1 MMKDLVVIGG
11 GHAGCEAALAGAR
24 MGLDTLLLTLNMDG
38 IALMACNPVI
48 GGSAKGHLVRELD
61 AMGGEMGRAI
71 DDTFLQSR
79 MLNMSKGPAVHA
91 LRAQADKQQYQ
102 NRMRTALMTQDNLT
116 VRQGEVAA
124 IDVENGHVTGVTT
137 TTGQHI
143 SCKVAV
149 VACGVYLRS
158 QIIIGE
164 SITPGGP
171 QGLMSAPNLSGSLT
185 RIGFPLRRFK
195 TGTPARID
203 VRTIDFDEM
212 TPQPGDEP
220 VTPFSFMTDRA
231 LHNTYACYLTW
242 TTQETHDII
251 RRNLHR
257 APLYSGKIHGIGPRY
272 CPSIED
278 KIVKFADKERHQV
291 FLEPEGMQ
299 SREWY
304 VQGMSTS
311 LPEDVQ
317 WEMYRSV
324 PGLRRCELTRLAY
337 AIEYD
342 CIDSRQLRP
351 TLESLDVRGL
361 FFAGQIN
368 GTSGYEEAAAQGL
381 LAGMNAAL
389 TAQCKPPIVLTRDQA
404 YIGVLTDDL
413 TTKGTDEPY
422 RMMTS
427 RAEHRLSLRQ
437 DNADLR
443 LTRIAYEAGLATRE
457 RMERTERKASETAQ
471 LLGELRKAKYTPGVT
486 LNDWLEKHHQPEA
499 QNGLSAVELLKRP
512 EITLSALA
520 ELSPEI
526 RQFGKPAQELEKV
539 TVNDAL
545 KHPNWSMGA
554 KITIDS
560 ATMMNKGLEL
570 IEAVWLFGVSPHD
583 VKIVVHRESI
593 VHSAVEYDDNSVIA
607 QLGLPDMRIPIQYSL
622 TYPERYESP
631 VGELDLASLGKL
643 TFFEPDYDT
652 FRCINICREAIDRGG
667 LYPAAVNGA
676 NEQANLLFRNGK
688 IGFLDIAKKVE
699 AILPYVPKKD
709 VYTLDDVLEIDRF
722 AREFVMKS
730 V

>member
-242 TTQETHDII
+242 TTPETHDII

-342 CIDSRQLRP
+342 CLDPLQL
-351 TLESLDVRGL
+351 TASLEHKAIKGL
-361 FFAGQIN
+361 FSCGQAN

-381 LAGMNAAL
+381 MAGINAAL
-389 TAQCKPPIVLTRDQA
+389 KLDHRPPFILGRSDA
-404 YIGVLTDDL
+404 YIGVLIDDL
-413 TTKGTDEPY
+413 VTKGTTEPY

-427 RAEHRLSLRQ
+427 RAEYRLLLRQ

-443 LTRIAYEAGLATRE
+443 LTQKGRNVGLVKDDRYTAFTKKRDEIE
-457 RMERTERKASETAQ
+457 RALFALSKKNLAPSEENQQKIMAMGSVP
-471 LLGELRKAKYTPGVT
+471 LKSSI
-486 LNDWLEKHHQPEA
+486 NMM
-499 QNGLSAVELLKRP
+499 ELLRRP
-512 EITLSALA
+512 EITYEKLQQAFDLEPLSPVAAEEVDVEVKYKGYIDKQKQEVMRAMKLENRLLPDDIDYSALH
-520 ELSPEI
+520 ELSSEAAE
-526 RQFGKPAQELEKV
+526 KLEKQRPLSIGQ
-539 TVNDAL
+539 A
-545 KHPNWSMGA
+545 SR
-554 KITIDS
+554 IS
-560 ATMMNKGLEL
+560 
-570 IEAVWLFGVSPHD
+570 GVSPAD
-583 VKIVVHRESI
+583 ISVLMVYLES
-593 VHSAVEYDDNSVIA
+593 
-607 QLGLPDMRIPIQYSL
+607 R
-622 TYPERYESP
+622 RRK
-631 VGELDLASLGKL
+631 GE
-643 TFFEPDYDT
+643 
-652 FRCINICREAIDRGG
+652 EA
-667 LYPAAVNGA
+667 
-676 NEQANLLFRNGK
+676 
-688 IGFLDIAKKVE
+688 
-699 AILPYVPKKD
+699 
-709 VYTLDDVLEIDRF
+709 
-722 AREFVMKS
+722 
-730 V
+730 